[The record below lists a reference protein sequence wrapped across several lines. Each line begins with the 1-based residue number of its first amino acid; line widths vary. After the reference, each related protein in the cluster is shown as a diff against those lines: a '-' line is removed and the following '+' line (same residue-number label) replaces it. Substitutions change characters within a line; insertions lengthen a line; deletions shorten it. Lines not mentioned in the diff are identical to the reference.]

1 MIYYVYHDERNKM
14 KFISRGI
21 EMEKKYVVGVDLG
34 GTKIYTALV
43 DLEGSIIKEVTV
55 KTEANK
61 GETVV
66 LEKLLKTIDDVLEGT
81 DINEVKAIGIGSPG
95 PLDVEKGLI
104 VYTPN
109 LPFKNFNIVQPIK
122 DRYKLDTYL
131 DNDANVATL
140 SEFMFGAGKGSK
152 NMVFITVSTGIG
164 GGAIINGSLF
174 RGSTSNALEVGHTT
188 VMKGGP
194 RCGCGNTGCAE
205 AVASGTA
212 IMKRAKEALESKVE
226 TSLNSYD
233 QVTAK
238 EVFLEA
244 EKGDKV
250 SKDILNDALSYLGI
264 TVANLANTFDPD
276 KIVIGGG
283 VSEAGRIVF
292 DKIEEEMERRCLKT
306 IYNHCNVEKA
316 VLGNQA
322 GVLGAAALAILE
334 SK

>member
-1 MIYYVYHDERNKM
+1 MSMYIWEDKD
-14 KFISRGI
+14 
-21 EMEKKYVVGVDLG
+21 EKKYVVGVDLG

-43 DLEGSIIKEVTV
+43 DLDGNIVKEVTV
-55 KTEANK
+55 KTEAQK
-61 GETVV
+61 GDAVV
-66 LEKLLKTIDDVLEGT
+66 LDKIIKTIDDVLRGT
-81 DINEVKAIGIGSPG
+81 DIDEIKAIGVGSPG
-95 PLDVEKGLI
+95 PLDVENGLI

-109 LPFKNFNIVQPIK
+109 LPFKNFNIVKPIK
-122 DRYKLDTYL
+122 EKYKIDTYL

-140 SEFMFGAGKGSK
+140 SEYMFGAGKGSK
-152 NMVFITVSTGIG
+152 NMVYVTVSTGIG
-164 GGAIINGSLF
+164 GGAILNGSLF
-174 RGSTSNALEVGHTT
+174 RGSTSNALEIGHIT

-205 AVASGTA
+205 ALASGTA
-212 IMKRAKEALESKVE
+212 IMKRAKEAIESKVE
-226 TSLNSYD
+226 TSLKNYEE
-233 QVTAK
+233 VTAK

-264 TVANLANTFDPD
+264 TISNIANSFDPD
-276 KIVIGGG
+276 KIIIGGG

-292 DKIEEEMERRCLKT
+292 DKIDYEMERRCLKT
-306 IYNHCNVEKA
+306 IYNNCKIEKA
-316 VLGNQA
+316 VLGSKA

>member
-1 MIYYVYHDERNKM
+1 
-14 KFISRGI
+14 
-21 EMEKKYVVGVDLG
+21 MEKKYVVGVDLG

-95 PLDVEKGLI
+95 PLDVENGLI

-164 GGAIINGSLF
+164 GGAIINGNLF
-174 RGSTSNALEVGHTT
+174 RGSTSNALEVGHAT

-226 TSLNSYD
+226 TSLNNYD

-306 IYNHCNVEKA
+306 IYNHCKVEKA